1 MLLLEMLLARLLWG
15 LKVLRF
21 LLGDSIGRWSS
32 GIVTVDQRDDED
44 LDDSDDVEDV
54 ARYKYIK
61 TENEFDYLFIKK
73 QQTSSFVVTL
83 LHTMSQKVSISGTLN
98 MLLGHQKLCLP
109 IKSSFLSLRVLRL
122 LRSELQACFI
132 ELKLL

>member
-21 LLGDSIGRWSS
+21 LLGDSIGRWSL

-54 ARYKYIK
+54 AR
-61 TENEFDYLFIKK
+61 
-73 QQTSSFVVTL
+73 
-83 LHTMSQKVSISGTLN
+83 
-98 MLLGHQKLCLP
+98 
-109 IKSSFLSLRVLRL
+109 
-122 LRSELQACFI
+122 
-132 ELKLL
+132 